1 MPGPSPVSQL
11 PVSQSTVSPALPT
24 PTDRLPPGLL
34 ALYFGF
40 HARLSRLCLQLA
52 VFGLN
57 VILVAVLIQIF
68 GRYVLNN
75 SPTWTE
81 ILALVLVLYV
91 TCLAAAVGVRD
102 GRHIGMESLLLY
114 AAPAVRRWAEI
125 IVYLGMIVFGS
136 CMAYGGTILA
146 VAMMAYINPGLP
158 ISQGWSYVPL
168 AGGGVLIVMFSVERI
183 VARLLNL
190 EIVPSWH

>member
-1 MPGPSPVSQL
+1 MPGQ
-11 PVSQSTVSPALPT
+11 TPALPASLT
-24 PTDRLPPGLL
+24 RTTELPPGFLS
-34 ALYFGF
+34 LYFGV
-40 HARLSRLCLQLA
+40 HAFASRICLQAA

-81 ILALVLVLYV
+81 ILALVVVLYV

-102 GRHIGMESLLLY
+102 GRHIGMESLLNY
-114 AAPAVRRWAEI
+114 APPAVRKFADI
-125 IVYLGMIVFGS
+125 LVCVGMIVFGAS
-136 CMAYGGTILA
+136 MAYGGTVLA
-146 VAMMAYINPGLP
+146 QAMMAYVNPGLP

-168 AGGGVLIVMFSVERI
+168 AVGGALIVLFSVERI
-183 VARLLNL
+183 VARVLNL
-190 EIVPSWH
+190 EVVPSWH

>member
-1 MPGPSPVSQL
+1 MSGQTLGAPVL
-11 PVSQSTVSPALPT
+11 LT
-24 PTDRLPPGLL
+24 PTTDLGPGFLS
-34 ALYFGF
+34 LYFGF
-40 HARLSRLCLQLA
+40 HAFLARICLKAA
-52 VFGLN
+52 VAGLM
-57 VILVAVLIQIF
+57 VILAAVLTQIF
-68 GRYVLNN
+68 GRYVLND

-81 ILALVLVLYV
+81 ILALVLILYV

-114 AAPAVRRWAEI
+114 APQVIRKWAEVV
-125 IVYLGMIVFGS
+125 VYVGMIVFGVS
-136 CMAYGGTILA
+136 MAYGGAILTD
-146 VAMMAYINPGLP
+146 AMMSYVNPGLP
-158 ISQGWSYVPL
+158 ISQGWSYLPI

>member
-1 MPGPSPVSQL
+1 MQGQSPGE
-11 PVSQSTVSPALPT
+11 PALPT
-24 PTDRLPPGLL
+24 RTDKLPPGLL
-34 ALYFGF
+34 SLYFGF
-40 HARLSRLCLQLA
+40 HARLSRLCLQIA
-52 VFGLN
+52 VIGLN

-81 ILALVLVLYV
+81 ILALVVVLYV

-114 AAPAVRRWAEI
+114 APAAVRKWAEV
-125 IVYLGMIVFGS
+125 IVYLGMIVFGA

-146 VAMMAYINPGLP
+146 IAMMAYINPGLP

-168 AGGGVLIVMFSVERI
+168 GGGGMLIVLFSVERI
-183 VARLLNL
+183 VARLLDL
-190 EIVPSWH
+190 EVVPSWH